1 MPSHGHKNGKM
12 NPSNYG
18 SPYKLQGILVT
29 ELNKAVILIKLRE
42 INEQTRGKK
51 TSPAF
56 YTQTY
61 TKILLLHASRQAYLY
76 TLTLSEIKNWR
87 NDKKKQ
93 IMVFL
98 ASMLL
103 YQHCNKEAQC
113 ETRGLPWGHI

>member
-61 TKILLLHASRQAYLY
+61 TKILLLDASRQAYWY
-76 TLTLSEIKNWR
+76 TLILSEIKNWR
-87 NDKKKQ
+87 NDKK
-93 IMVFL
+93 
-98 ASMLL
+98 
-103 YQHCNKEAQC
+103 NKTNYGFSGKYAVISA
-113 ETRGLPWGHI
+113 L